1 MATHSSILAWRTHGR
16 RSLVGY
22 SPQGLKESNTTE
34 QLHRGGGNAPYCTN
48 RQRIFLTHPGSSDSV
63 VTTTLR
69 EKGRGERG
77 RKERREG
84 RKKSKDIHGKF
95 IWGDV
100 HQSVDRIPSVS
111 ESPNVLHKQ
120 ILTSGIWESE
130 LSQVSQ
136 RNLTH

>member
-48 RQRIFLTHPGSSDSV
+48 RQRIFLTHPGSCDSV

-69 EKGRGERG
+69 ENSPIPRLMLFLQVGILDPVGSNLRSCERP
-77 RKERREG
+77 RDPTNQEG
-84 RKKSKDIHGKF
+84 WICHHWS
-95 IWGDV
+95 
-100 HQSVDRIPSVS
+100 
-111 ESPNVLHKQ
+111 
-120 ILTSGIWESE
+120 T
-130 LSQVSQ
+130 
-136 RNLTH
+136 